1 MMLIGSCN
9 LVIYTYTNEHGHDDM
24 KSIDLGNNEKISRGM
39 IEVDGGFLALTFT
52 QSKNFKNRAA
62 AVKWL
67 AKRGVIVS

>member
-1 MMLIGSCN
+1 
-9 LVIYTYTNEHGHDDM
+9 M
-24 KSIDLGNNEKISRGM
+24 KNIDLGNNEQISRGL

-52 QSKNFKNRAA
+52 QSKNFKSRAA